1 MTRVC
6 WRPAVWGA
14 LFAVVS
20 YYVFTIGIVIPLTG
34 MFSTL
39 DPDVV
44 QVVIVAALVGLQVS
58 AGALVVSLV
67 RGRVGLER
75 RRDAL
80 ATVLAAG
87 ACGWVVMTVFTV
99 LAYLGVGDPVQYAT
113 LAWTFPLW
121 VGAPVVGLLLV
132 APGAPVVRANRFV
145 ARLDRE
151 RGAVTAEYS
160 GAIVIAVLL
169 VAALLLAFG
178 SGGAV
183 SERLKY
189 VICQAISFGQGDC
202 QAPGATTAQVDPHK
216 PTEACVRSTSADTNA
231 VEVGVGV
238 FAAKGG
244 GTVRVEEMSDG
255 TFRVSA
261 EGVQGVGV
269 TVGEGGSATVTI
281 NDKTYGVAG
290 EVSATA
296 LATGTG
302 GLTWVVDGSTN
313 ATRLKDFLTEKRD
326 LSTLGPVGTVAGV
339 AEEGARAG
347 WEFLTG
353 NKRYQPP
360 APTEIYREVAVSGTV
375 SGSASD
381 MALPGTGSSGVQG
394 APSLT
399 GSASV
404 EAAVAIGTR
413 LNFKTGALTT
423 YYTYRVAGEAD
434 LGVDA
439 GSVTAGASA
448 SGSVEVL
455 LAVTLD
461 PEGNP
466 VEVTATGQ
474 AAGDVKAQ
482 VEGLFRGEPVGLTVN
497 GGRLYSASVELT
509 RPETASIATDLLQ
522 ATGIVPAD
530 KNVVQ
535 QAGHASDA
543 LDTFLQAARERGVVT
558 RQDLAT
564 DKVTPF
570 AIQASGDVDGLGL
583 SAGFENSTTRSDYT
597 KAQYLSNG
605 LWKDWNEC

>member
-39 DPDVV
+39 DPGVV
-44 QVVIVAALVGLQVS
+44 QVVIVAALVGLLVS

-87 ACGWVVMTVFTV
+87 ACGWVVVTTLTV

-113 LAWTFPLW
+113 MAWTFPLW

-132 APGAPVVRANRFV
+132 APGPPVVRANRFV

-202 QAPGATTAQVDPHK
+202 QAPGATAAQVDPHK
-216 PTEACVRSTSADTNA
+216 PTVACVRSTSADTNA

-261 EGVQGVGV
+261 EGVAGVGV

-296 LATGTG
+296 LVTGTG

-339 AEEGARAG
+339 AEESGRAM
-347 WEFLTG
+347 WEFISG
-353 NKRYQPP
+353 DKRYQPP
-360 APTEIYREVAVSGTV
+360 APTEIYGEAGVRAEAGMNALAEPS
-375 SGSASD
+375 SPSAS
-381 MALPGTGSSGVQG
+381 A
-394 APSLT
+394 
-399 GSASV
+399 SASV
-404 EAAVAIGTR
+404 EAATAIGSR
-413 LNFKTGALTT
+413 FNFKTGAKTV
-423 YYTYRVAGEAD
+423 YYTYQVAGEAD

-461 PEGNP
+461 PDGNP

-509 RPETASIATDLLQ
+509 GPETASIATDLLR

-530 KNVVQ
+530 RNVAQ

-570 AIQASGDVDGLGL
+570 AIQASGEVDGLGL
-583 SAGFENSTTRSDYT
+583 SAGFENSTTRSDYSN
-597 KAQYLSNG
+597 AQYLSNG